1 MKQNRSLQLA
11 YTAGVIDSD
20 GCITILRHAPRTKV
34 QSKRETYDLK
44 IIINQV
50 DGGAIN
56 YIRGIYGGTITSQ
69 TNLSGSIIYTW
80 RLNHEKSG
88 ELCKQLIPYLRIK
101 KKQAEIAVQFWYYK
115 QKCEK
120 VRKFLMSKHSD
131 GHDSIGRRKPIRSYS
146 DEQLAKM
153 HELHLKIREL
163 KTTYVV
169 CAGAETKQLS
179 PVNTGSDSPT
189 V

>member
-11 YTAGVIDSD
+11 YLAGVIDSD
-20 GCITILRHAPRTKV
+20 GCIAILRHQARESN
-34 QSKRETYDLK
+34 QSIRPTYDLK
-44 IIINQV
+44 IIINQA

-56 YIRGIYGGTITSQ
+56 YIRGIYGGTVTSQ
-69 TNLSGSIIYTW
+69 FSYAGTIIYTW

-115 QKCEK
+115 QKCESI
-120 VRKFLMSKHSD
+120 RKFLMAKHSD
-131 GHDSIGRRKPIRSYS
+131 GFDSIGRRKPIRSFS

-163 KTTYVV
+163 KTTYIV
-169 CAGAETKQLS
+169 CAGAETKQLR
-179 PVNTGSDSPT
+179 PVNTVSDSPQ

>member
-20 GCITILRHAPRTKV
+20 GCITILRHGPRIAK
-34 QSKRETYDLK
+34 QSKCPTYDLK
-44 IIINQV
+44 IIINQA

-56 YIRGIYGGTITSQ
+56 YIRGAYGGTVTSQ
-69 TNLSGSIIYTW
+69 INSSGTIIYTW

-88 ELCKQLIPYLRIK
+88 KLCKQLIPYLRIK
-101 KKQAEIAVQFWYYK
+101 KHQAEIAVQFWYYK
-115 QKCEK
+115 QKCERI
-120 VRKFLMSKHSD
+120 RKFLMSKHSD
-131 GHDSIGRRKPIRSYS
+131 GYDSIGRKKPIRSYS

-169 CAGAETKQLS
+169 CAGAETKQLR
-179 PVNTGSDSPT
+179 PVNTASDSPK